1 MRKKIILFLILPFI
15 IVLFSSSE
23 RNFSLVFNKVGVTE
37 FYFTEPNN
45 PGTVKRDAIVFP
57 LDNSPVS
64 VGVYWSLYPS
74 GSSSERLNLT
84 IEFSAENNIDP
95 GSKFMLQD
103 REGVNGFNYIVSRS
117 SQAGLQPSDYMEKM
131 NQDRRTLSLFSGT
144 VSTAGASGSET
155 ITLTIPDTN
164 YLGVKDG
171 TYRGYLIMSLT
182 SVE

>member
-1 MRKKIILFLILPFI
+1 MKKNMILLLILPFI
-15 IVLFSSSE
+15 VVLFSSSE

-74 GSSSERLNLT
+74 ESSSEKLNLT

-103 REGVNGFNYIVSRS
+103 REGVNGFNYIVSRRT
-117 SQAGLQPSDYMEKM
+117 QTVLQPSDYMEKM
-131 NQDRRTLSLFSGT
+131 NQDSRTLSLFSGT

-155 ITLTIPDTN
+155 ITLNIPDTTS
-164 YLGVKDG
+164 LSVPDA

-182 SVE
+182 SE